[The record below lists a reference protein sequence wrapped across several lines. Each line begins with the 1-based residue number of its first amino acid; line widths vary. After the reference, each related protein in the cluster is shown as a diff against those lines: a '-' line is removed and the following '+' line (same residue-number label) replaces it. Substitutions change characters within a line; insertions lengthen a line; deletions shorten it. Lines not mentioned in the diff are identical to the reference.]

1 MHSCKVHLFVCHWSS
16 QVGAAAK
23 SFIPQLQTSYLKAL
37 NDPNQPVRVQAVTGL
52 IELLPLSPRVDPV
65 FNDLHNGVKKSED
78 PGLRLTMLQALS
90 GVIKAGGQRMS
101 EKHRGEIIAT
111 LLALQTT
118 AQERN
123 RMEAAECIG
132 ALCAHLSDQ
141 DLQSMM
147 TDSLLESEGVS
158 DWAVLQAR
166 ATALSAALQSA
177 STRISELGLRERVM
191 SAVVS
196 FGSSDRVSWCL
207 S

>member
-1 MHSCKVHLFVCHWSS
+1 M
-16 QVGAAAK
+16 
-23 SFIPQLQTSYLKAL
+23 
-37 NDPNQPVRVQAVTGL
+37 RVQAVTGL

-101 EKHRGEIIAT
+101 EKHRGEILTT

-123 RMEAAECIG
+123 RMEAAGCIG

-177 STRISELGLRERVM
+177 STRISELGLREKVM

-196 FGSSDRVSWCL
+196 FGSSDRVS
-207 S
+207 